1 MQFDDLN
8 LSSGTSLQL
17 QLINSEGQ
25 SERLSARFWGGVP
38 GRKLFLSVPRSGGKI
53 MRFRPGQ
60 KLAVRLMVA
69 NGIGIFACVVEAQI
83 NEPFPLLFVSYP
95 DEVKFKGIRGATR
108 VVVNLPANVNNADA
122 LNPLSA
128 DGRVAD
134 ISISGARLELREAIA
149 DIGDTLEIE
158 MRVRVDSLER
168 IISLKAI
175 IRSRVERSTQEEKLE
190 YPAVYGV
197 EFTEQNE
204 DELLILYAY
213 VYSQIVAE
221 QTPDPTT

>member
-17 QLINSEGQ
+17 QQINSEGQ

-38 GRKLFLSVPRSGGKI
+38 GRKLFLSVPRSGGKLL
-53 MRFRPGQ
+53 RFRPGQ

-83 NEPFPLLFVSYP
+83 NEPVPLLFVSYP

-108 VVVNLPANVNNADA
+108 VVVNLFAKVGNSNS
-122 LNPLSA
+122 LSPRRA
-128 DGRVAD
+128 EGRVAD
-134 ISISGARLELREAIA
+134 ISISGARLELREAIG
-149 DIGDTLEIE
+149 DIGDTLELE
-158 MRVRVDSLER
+158 MRVRVDTLER
-168 IISLKAI
+168 VITLQAI

-197 EFTEQNE
+197 EFIEQDE

-213 VYSQIVAE
+213 VYSKIVAE
-221 QTPDPTT
+221 QTPDPTI